1 MNKEYLNVYKKTQQ
15 SVNIVATPHEIVRSL
30 MKELVNSMNKIVM
43 DIQYDKKKSNPKEEY
58 QRKSQRN
65 IKKKSKNFSKTLS
78 IIYGLQVSL
87 DFDKSQEISISLF
100 QLYEYCRQQIIKG
113 FSKQSETEIIKSMD
127 VIREIVEGWEL
138 IPNTERQL

>member
-15 SVNIVATPHEIVRSL
+15 SINTVATPHEIVRSL

-43 DIQYDKKKSNPKEEY
+43 DIQYDNKKSNTKNEF
-58 QRKSQRN
+58 QNQTSSN
-65 IKKKSKNFSKTLS
+65 IQKKSKNFSKSLS

-87 DFDKSQEISISLF
+87 DFEKSQEISINLF

-113 FSKQSETEIIKSMD
+113 FSKQSEIEIIKSMD

>member
-58 QRKSQRN
+58 QHKSQIN

-87 DFDKSQEISISLF
+87 DFEKSQEISISLF

-113 FSKQSETEIIKSMD
+113 FSQKIEDGIVKAIDIIEQIM
-127 VIREIVEGWEL
+127 EGWEE
-138 IPNTERQL
+138 IPSLDR